1 MSRRVTLAT
10 VAEALGVSPMT
21 VSNAYNRPE
30 KLSAELRRHIL
41 ATAAELGYP
50 GPHATARSLRRGR
63 SGALGVVLGEA
74 LPYAFEDLG
83 AVEFLRG
90 FARGSAGAGVALELL
105 PVTGDAQDA
114 AHVLAAVVDGFAIFA
129 LPEGHSLVAAV
140 EGRGLPVVTHGS
152 PVLAGRPFV
161 GIDDAAA
168 ARAVADHLRDL
179 GHRRVAAISFPL
191 GYPRRDGAVAL
202 DAPASHRV
210 TRERLRGFAGT
221 ATTAFEV
228 SLNERGAGEAAAGA
242 LLDGPA
248 PPTALLCMSDELALG
263 ALTALRAR
271 GLSVPGDV
279 SVTGWD
285 DRPEAA
291 RADPPLTTIRQSLR
305 EQGAAVAELLVSGAD
320 RPERRLE
327 PWQLVVRASTA
338 PPP

>member
-30 KLSAELRRHIL
+30 KLSAELRERIF
-41 ATAAELGYP
+41 ATAADLGYA

-74 LPYAFEDLG
+74 LPYAFEDPG

-90 FARGSAGAGVALELL
+90 LARGSAHAGIALELL
-105 PVTGDAQDA
+105 PVTGGAQDVD
-114 AHVLAAVVDGFAIFA
+114 HVLGAVVDGFAIYA
-129 LPEGHSLVAAV
+129 LPDGHPLVAAV
-140 EGRGLPVVTHGS
+140 ERRGLPVVAHGG

-168 ARAVADHLRDL
+168 ARAMAAHLREL
-179 GHRRVAAISFPL
+179 GHTAVAAISFPL
-191 GYPRRDGAVAL
+191 GFPRRDGEVAL
-202 DAPASHRV
+202 DAPADHRV
-210 TRERLRGFAGT
+210 TRERLRGFAAA
-221 ATTAFEV
+221 ATRAFEV
-228 SLNERGAGEAAAGA
+228 SLNARAAGEAAATA
-242 LLDGPA
+242 LLESPE

-263 ALTALRAR
+263 ALTAIRAR
-271 GLSVPGDV
+271 GLAAPRDV

-285 DRPEAA
+285 DTPEAA
-291 RADPPLTTIRQSLR
+291 RADPALTTISQSLR
-305 EQGAAVAELLVSGAD
+305 DQGAAVAELLLAGAGE
-320 RPERRLE
+320 PVRRLE
-327 PWQLVVRASTA
+327 PWGLVVRGSTA